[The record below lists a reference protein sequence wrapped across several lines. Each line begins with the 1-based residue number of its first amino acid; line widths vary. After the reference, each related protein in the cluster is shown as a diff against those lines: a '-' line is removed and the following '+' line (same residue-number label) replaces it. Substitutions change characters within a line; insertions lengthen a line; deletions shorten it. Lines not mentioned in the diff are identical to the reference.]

1 MMVDFVGVL
10 NKVTG
15 VTSLGFAVTL
25 SSCVEEREKGK
36 APIHEN

>member
-15 VTSLGFAVTL
+15 VTSLGFGVTL
-25 SSCVEEREKGK
+25 SNGSEGREKGK